1 MAILYPPFLQQSGFS
16 VAILGTLIALDGVGR
31 LLSRLPAG
39 LAYTLPRARL
49 LTAGAMVLVF
59 ASTALIPFAG
69 ATWELAGLILVRASG
84 YGIASTIMMAIV
96 MDLKPGSMS
105 AGSVMGWFTSAFSLG
120 HALGAM
126 LAGFLADRAGYAAT
140 FLTLGSLPM
149 LALFFLIPLA
159 LASPAASRPTSGI
172 PRHPARAMGL
182 SQVGLSRLRR
192 GWEETQG
199 LGAMVFLA
207 ALVAFYLNLMTDT
220 LGTLFPLFALG
231 LGLSLTTV
239 GSIRGISSVMGI
251 TARLLSGVIFS
262 LLDYRKINLL
272 TIVLLALSVILLPSF
287 RSVVAL
293 GGLLSLFGVSRG
305 LLRVSSG
312 AMVMTEIQG
321 GKRGTGLASGI
332 YHAGLDLGVLAGPI
346 LGGLAAQAF
355 GIPTTFRLL
364 PLIFLAFIGL
374 ALLQAG
380 RRHLVGELRAEPR
393 Q

>member
-1 MAILYPPFLQQSGFS
+1 MAILYPPYLQHLGFPMA
-16 VAILGTLIALDGVGR
+16 VLGTLIALDGVGR
-31 LLSRLPAG
+31 FLSRLPAG

-49 LTAGAMVLVF
+49 MTAGAMVVVF

-69 ATWELAGLILVRASG
+69 ATWELAGLILVRAAG
-84 YGIASTIMMAIV
+84 YGITSTIMMAIV
-96 MDLKPGSMS
+96 MDLKPGSMN

-126 LAGFLADRAGYAAT
+126 LAGFLADRVGYAAT
-140 FLTLGSLPM
+140 FLTLASLPM
-149 LALFFLIPLA
+149 LALLFLIPLA
-159 LASPAASRPTSGI
+159 LVRLAESRPTSGR
-172 PRHPARAMGL
+172 PPHPARAMGL
-182 SQVGLSRLRR
+182 SQGRLSRLRR
-192 GWEETQG
+192 RWEETQG
-199 LGAMVFLA
+199 LGVMVFLA
-207 ALVAFYLNLMTDT
+207 ALVAFYMNLMTDT

-272 TIVLLALSVILLPSF
+272 TVVLLALSVMLLPSF
-287 RSVVAL
+287 GSVVAL

-321 GKRGTGLASGI
+321 GKQGTGLASGI
-332 YHAGLDLGVLAGPI
+332 YHAGLDLGVLAGP
-346 LGGLAAQAF
+346 LLAGLSAQAF

-364 PLIFLAFIGL
+364 PVIFLALIGL

-393 Q
+393 P

>member
-1 MAILYPPFLQQSGFS
+1 
-16 VAILGTLIALDGVGR
+16 
-31 LLSRLPAG
+31 
-39 LAYTLPRARL
+39 
-49 LTAGAMVLVF
+49 
-59 ASTALIPFAG
+59 
-69 ATWELAGLILVRASG
+69 
-84 YGIASTIMMAIV
+84 
-96 MDLKPGSMS
+96 
-105 AGSVMGWFTSAFSLG
+105 
-120 HALGAM
+120 
-126 LAGFLADRAGYAAT
+126 
-140 FLTLGSLPM
+140 
-149 LALFFLIPLA
+149 
-159 LASPAASRPTSGI
+159 
-172 PRHPARAMGL
+172 
-182 SQVGLSRLRR
+182 
-192 GWEETQG
+192 
-199 LGAMVFLA
+199 MVFLA

-239 GSIRGISSVMGI
+239 GSIRGVSSVMGI

-272 TIVLLALSVILLPSF
+272 TIVLLALSVMLLPSF